1 MPATIESL
9 CDLLNRSIAR
19 GPVGMAIALRD
30 GEGTT
35 AEAARGLADIE
46 RRLPLTPA
54 HRFRIA
60 SITKTF
66 VFATLLQLHQE
77 CAVDIDAPLGHWLP
91 DLPFA
96 DRVSLRQVLT
106 QTGGL
111 PTYAHDVLEDFP
123 PADSSW
129 TPAALIARAYAM
141 TPPVAPGG
149 PMEYANVGSKV
160 IATVIERVTGRPVG
174 DQIVRRLLA
183 PLGLDRIVS
192 TGAFGPPPDDL
203 ARGYYFATED
213 DAPIDATTRVPPSFI
228 WASGDM
234 YATVG
239 NLTAWGQA
247 LFTGRVL
254 NAELTAALLSEMV
267 PGGFPG
273 STMSHH
279 GLGVMIFSK
288 GGHRVFGHRGSTPG
302 YAGIMGYAPDLG
314 VTVAVQSNSHSPD
327 HHSVFRAEVE
337 HALFAALDLVE
348 PRP

>member
-106 QTGGL
+106 QT
-111 PTYAHDVLEDFP
+111 A
-123 PADSSW
+123 
-129 TPAALIARAYAM
+129 AALIARAYAM

>member
-1 MPATIESL
+1 MAATTDALGDIL
-9 CDLLNRSIAR
+9 DGFVAR
-19 GPVGMAIALRD
+19 GPVGVAIALRD
-30 GEGTT
+30 GDGATM
-35 AEAARGLADIE
+35 AAARGLADIE
-46 RRLPLTPA
+46 RKLPLTPE

-77 CAVDIDAPLGHWLP
+77 GLVDIDAPIGNWLP

-111 PTYAHDVLEDFP
+111 PTYAHDALEDFP

-129 TPAALIARAYAM
+129 TPAVLIERAYTM

-149 PMEYANVGSKV
+149 PMVYANVGSKV

-174 DQIVRRLLA
+174 DEIGSRLLA
-183 PLGLDRIVS
+183 PLGLDRIVP
-192 TGAFGPPPDDL
+192 TGASGPPPDDL
-203 ARGYYFATED
+203 ARGYYFARD
-213 DAPIDATTRVPPSFI
+213 DAAPIDTTTRVPPSFL

-239 NLTAWGQA
+239 DLAVWGQA

-254 NAELTAALLSEMV
+254 TADLTAALLREMV
-267 PGGFPG
+267 PGQFPG

-288 GGHRVFGHRGSTPG
+288 GRHRVFGHRGSTPG
-302 YAGIMGYAPDLG
+302 YAGILGYTPDLG
-314 VTVAVQSNSHSPD
+314 VTVAVQSNSFSPD
-327 HHSVFRAEVE
+327 HHSIFRAEVE
-337 HALFAALDLVE
+337 HALFAVLDLIE
-348 PRP
+348 THP